1 MTSGNTAKRRSNA
14 ENLTLYRCAASHT
27 FFYPH
32 TRCPLCRS
40 ELAEV
45 SREPNAT
52 LVSYTT
58 VRVSPTGSAF
68 RLGLA
73 ETPDGAK
80 TLCILAEDA
89 DVGGGDNVT
98 IVKCDGLY
106 HARPESPC
114 ESDTR
119 D

>member
-1 MTSGNTAKRRSNA
+1 MTSGERNNPGTEGR
-14 ENLTLYRCAASHT
+14 LTLYRCSASHT

-32 TRCPLCRS
+32 TRCPVCSSDLV
-40 ELAEV
+40 EV
-45 SREPNAT
+45 SREPAAT

-73 ETPDGAK
+73 RTPDGAK
-80 TLCILAEDA
+80 TLCILADDTDPA
-89 DVGGGDNVT
+89 LGGDVT
-98 IVKCDGLY
+98 IVKLDGLY
-106 HARPESPC
+106 HALPLP
-114 ESDTR
+114 DPGAG